1 MTVKIGL
8 KQENDEEGIIV
19 ETMSYS
25 TVTGLVISLKFV
37 RKNMFKMKKLER
49 LIYMRNVNSIINH
62 EEPIDY
68 VVEVKLFYREY
79 KERTEIY
86 VIRR

>member
-1 MTVKIGL
+1 ML
-8 KQENDEEGIIV
+8 
-19 ETMSYS
+19 YS
-25 TVTGLVISLKFV
+25 IVTGLVISLEFV

-49 LIYMRNVNSIINH
+49 LIYIRNVNSIINH

-68 VVEVKLFYREY
+68 MVEVKLFYREH

>member
-1 MTVKIGL
+1 ML
-8 KQENDEEGIIV
+8 
-19 ETMSYS
+19 YS
-25 TVTGLVISLKFV
+25 IVTGLVISLEFV

-49 LIYMRNVNSIINH
+49 LIYIRNVNSIINH

-68 VVEVKLFYREY
+68 MVEVKLFYRER